1 MTKLSYRLFIL
12 VVGCADLVPNKPEE
26 KIEEDL
32 VSVDVALEHI
42 GQSYTLGCVEA
53 LKKRGEKNIY
63 PWCRA
68 RGIKHQMSVKKILDT
83 PISELNPEHIKGTK
97 PSH

>member
-1 MTKLSYRLFIL
+1 MKNIIYIFFFLLL
-12 VVGCADLVPNKPEE
+12 GCADLVPREQELPQ
-26 KIEEDL
+26 EEDL
-32 VSVDVALEHI
+32 VSVGVALEHI

-63 PWCRA
+63 PWCRD

-83 PISELNPEHIKGTK
+83 QISP
-97 PSH
+97 